1 MDPSDKMWCGI
12 FSEGELKEIK
22 SHNAPDV
29 TALPV
34 ELDEFI
40 STFNDKVCYIYEE
53 SNGLADYNIRRL
65 TSS

>member
-1 MDPSDKMWCGI
+1 MVQHS
-12 FSEGELKEIK
+12 FRRRAQRIK

-40 STFNDKVCYIYEE
+40 STFDDKVRYIYEE